1 MKNSKLLATLLYSVY
16 LITMFAI
23 FVLLFKIEDT
33 RVAIT
38 FGFITICIIG
48 TFFAAL
54 LNSAKSIH
62 IFKFLDKYKQLIP

>member
-1 MKNSKLLATLLYSVY
+1 
-16 LITMFAI
+16 MFAI